1 MTLDLAMSAD
11 DRPRLDL
18 DEGADPRPVADR
30 AAVEVGE
37 GVDDDALAERAVAQ
51 EPERGVVGGSLGGHG
66 RTTLGAEAAAASPE
80 DARRAA
86 LELERWGTARE
97 WRGRDP
103 YDALN
108 GRRARLLART
118 PLTRRLVIQLAK
130 RSPIDLSR
138 PLGVPRGENAN
149 TIAHVL
155 SAYARSGGARLD
167 ELGFGGAERTEWA
180 IDRLEALRA
189 PGYEEPCWGYHFDVE
204 TRFFFYS
211 RETPNTIATSFAGLA
226 LLAAASE
233 RGSARARE
241 LAEGVGE
248 FLLRRI
254 ELTPARDGRGGYLGY
269 FPGDRTPIH
278 NASLLAAS
286 VLAGLHAA
294 GGRAEYA
301 EVAGEAVAFA
311 LAHQRPDGSW
321 PYAESEVGGW
331 VDNFHTGY
339 VLDSLLRCA
348 LALGDARAL
357 AAWRRGL
364 AFFRER
370 LFDPGGVPRFTTDR
384 THPIDGQCVAQSIES
399 FALGAR
405 LHPELLDDARAVL
418 GYGLRS
424 MRRRD
429 GAFAFQRHR
438 LFVNRAP
445 HVRWVEA
452 PMLSALVSLCA
463 AAPEAA

>member
-1 MTLDLAMSAD
+1 M
-11 DRPRLDL
+11 
-18 DEGADPRPVADR
+18 
-30 AAVEVGE
+30 
-37 GVDDDALAERAVAQ
+37 
-51 EPERGVVGGSLGGHG
+51 
-66 RTTLGAEAAAASPE
+66 
-80 DARRAA
+80 
-86 LELERWGTARE
+86 
-97 WRGRDP
+97 
-103 YDALN
+103 
-108 GRRARLLART
+108 
-118 PLTRRLVIQLAK
+118 IQLHK

-155 SAYARSGGARLD
+155 SAYARSGSAGLD
-167 ELGFGGAERTEWA
+167 DLGFGGVAGTEWA
-180 IDRLEALRA
+180 IDRLEALRS

-211 RETPNTIATSFAGLA
+211 RRTPNTIATSFAGLA
-226 LLAAASE
+226 LLAAAEE
-233 RGSARARE
+233 RGSERARE

-254 ELTPARDGRGGYLGY
+254 ELTAAPGGNGAFLGY

-278 NASLLAAS
+278 NASMLAAS
-286 VLAGLHAA
+286 VLACLHAA
-294 GGRAEYA
+294 GGRDEYA
-301 EVAGEAVAFA
+301 EVAREAVAFA

-321 PYAESEVGGW
+321 PYAEGELGAW

-339 VLDSLLRCA
+339 VLDSLLRCG
-348 LALGDARAL
+348 LALGDEDAL
-357 AAWRRGL
+357 AGWRRGL
-364 AFFRER
+364 SFFRER

-384 THPIDGQCVAQSIES
+384 THPIDGQCVAQSIET
-399 FALGAR
+399 FALGSR
-405 LHPELLDDARAVL
+405 LHPELLADAGQVL
-418 GYGLRS
+418 GFGLRR

-438 LFVNRAP
+438 TFVNRAA

-463 AAPEAA
+463 AMGAGR

>member
-1 MTLDLAMSAD
+1 
-11 DRPRLDL
+11 
-18 DEGADPRPVADR
+18 V
-30 AAVEVGE
+30 
-37 GVDDDALAERAVAQ
+37 
-51 EPERGVVGGSLGGHG
+51 LGGHG
-66 RTTLGAEAAAASPE
+66 QTTVGASAGRAASIG
-80 DARRAA
+80 DATAAA
-86 LELERWGTARE
+86 LELERWGGSRE

-108 GRRARLLART
+108 GSRARLIGRT

-130 RSPIDLSR
+130 RSPVDLSR
-138 PLGVPRGENAN
+138 VLGVPRGENAN

-155 SAYARSGGARLD
+155 SAYARGGAAGLD
-167 ELGFGGAERTEWA
+167 ELGFPGPERTEWA
-180 IDRLEALRA
+180 IDRLEALRS
-189 PGYEEPCWGYHFDVE
+189 PGYGEPCWGYHFDVE

-226 LLAAASE
+226 LLAAAE
-233 RGSARARE
+233 RRGSGRARE

-248 FLLRRI
+248 FLLRRT
-254 ELTPARDGRGGYLGY
+254 ELTPAADGRGAFLGY

-286 VLAGLHAA
+286 VLASLHAA
-294 GGRAEYA
+294 GGREEYA
-301 EVAGEAVAFA
+301 QVAREAVDFA
-311 LAHQRPDGSW
+311 LARQRPDGSW
-321 PYAESEVGGW
+321 PYAEGEAGTW

-348 LALGDARAL
+348 EALDDDRAR

-364 AFFRER
+364 AFFRAR
-370 LFDPGGVPRFTTDR
+370 LIEPDGAPRFTAER
-384 THPIDGQCVAQSIES
+384 SHPVDGQSVAQSIETL
-399 FALGAR
+399 ALASR
-405 LHPELLDDARAVL
+405 MQPELLDDARLVL
-418 GYGLRS
+418 GYGLRR

-438 LFVNRAP
+438 TFVNRAA

-452 PMLSALVSLCA
+452 PMLAALVSLC
-463 AAPEAA
+463 EAMKERA